1 MGRQSNFNSG
11 LYKVVG
17 PLGTLSETESNP
29 MSHEAAVRMAIRLN
43 KENPG
48 EKYKAFPVREGNSYW
63 TDKEAQAKS
72 QASAES
78 LGWYIWGLLPSKE
91 WVNLG
96 GPYTSKM
103 EVLDKSDK
111 FISGSG
117 LPYLP
122 YTKIET
128 SKTPPGRLK
137 NGLFSSSPSDS
148 AKELARDFHGRDN
161 KGIKEYTLA
170 SYYPKDLAELGIL
183 IELQVFTDD
192 DREAYVPINF
202 APEHPDL
209 TDDDSN
215 VILAANGNR
224 KQLYL
229 VGGDQ
234 EYDLTE
240 FAETAGIDFPD
251 DELEKDEVV
260 LGEVKAIA
268 YFADK
273 HHLEGPKEQK
283 TGIPYQ
289 HEFAINEETGEQ
301 IGEYPTLVYSQRDKV
316 FKLVGGSYEIL
327 PEGISG

>member
-1 MGRQSNFNSG
+1 MDFRDKEEKAVAKQASAFAKSIGAGFKYDSEWQEYTVR
-11 LYKVVG
+11 YK
-17 PLGTLSETESNP
+17 
-29 MSHEAAVRMAIRLN
+29 
-43 KENPG
+43 G
-48 EKYKAFPVREGNSYW
+48 EKYQTSDPA
-63 TDKEAQAKS
+63 DALAQL
-72 QASAES
+72 QAMSRRS
-78 LGWYIWGLLPSKE
+78 
-91 WVNLG
+91 
-96 GPYTSKM
+96 
-103 EVLDKSDK
+103 
-111 FISGSG
+111 
-117 LPYLP
+117 
-122 YTKIET
+122 
-128 SKTPPGRLK
+128 
-137 NGLFSSSPSDS
+137 NGLFDSSPEDS

-192 DREAYVPINF
+192 AREAYVPINF

-209 TDDDSN
+209 TDDETN
-215 VILAANGNR
+215 VVLAANGNR

-234 EYDLTE
+234 EYDLSE

-301 IGEYPTLVYSQRDKV
+301 IGEYPTLVYSQRDNV

>member
-1 MGRQSNFNSG
+1 MGLFTTSR
-11 LYKVVG
+11 K
-17 PLGTLSETESNP
+17 
-29 MSHEAAVRMAIRLN
+29 EAA
-43 KENPG
+43 
-48 EKYKAFPVREGNSYW
+48 
-63 TDKEAQAKS
+63 Q
-72 QASAES
+72 
-78 LGWYIWGLLPSKE
+78 
-91 WVNLG
+91 
-96 GPYTSKM
+96 
-103 EVLDKSDK
+103 
-111 FISGSG
+111 
-117 LPYLP
+117 
-122 YTKIET
+122 
-128 SKTPPGRLK
+128 
-137 NGLFSSSPSDS
+137 
-148 AKELARDFHGRDN
+148 ELARDFHGRGN
-161 KGIKEYTLA
+161 KGVKEYTLA

-209 TDDDSN
+209 TDDESN
-215 VILAANGNR
+215 VVLAANGNR

-234 EYDLTE
+234 EYDLSE
-240 FAETAGIDFPD
+240 FAEHAGIDFPD

-273 HHLEGPKEQK
+273 HHLEGPKEQAK
-283 TGIPYQ
+283 GIPYQ

-301 IGEYPTLVYSQRDKV
+301 IGEYPTLVYSQRDNV